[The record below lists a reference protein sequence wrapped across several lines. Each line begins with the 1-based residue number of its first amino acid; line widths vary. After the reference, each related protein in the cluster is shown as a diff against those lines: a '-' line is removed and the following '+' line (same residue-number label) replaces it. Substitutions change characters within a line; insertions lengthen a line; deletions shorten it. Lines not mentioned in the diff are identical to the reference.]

1 MLVELGLEVEELER
15 VVQKESED
23 DRELEMEEEA
33 LRRELALEVAQ
44 KQALDQDLEDAKSE
58 VVKSPERLRL
68 ELEIEKEE

>member
-1 MLVELGLEVEELER
+1 MHFMLVELGLEVEELER

-44 KQALDQDLEDAKSE
+44 KQALD
-58 VVKSPERLRL
+58 
-68 ELEIEKEE
+68 